1 MSALNAF
8 NWKAYTDEE
17 HAKQGDPF
25 ADIKRNAII
34 SATVTEGIHKLRKKK
49 PSHGTIFGITEKNIS
64 TRAPDMMR
72 TKNAK
77 GKNTTRRKH
86 EAHAN

>member
-8 NWKAYTDEE
+8 NWKEYTDEE
-17 HAKQGDPF
+17 VARRGDPF

-49 PSHGTIFGITEKNIS
+49 PSHGTIFGITEKALS
-64 TRAPDMMR
+64 TKAPDMMEM
-72 TKNAK
+72 KSEK

-86 EAHAN
+86 EAHAK

>member
-1 MSALNAF
+1 MSALSAF
-8 NWKAYTDEE
+8 NWKEYTDAEV
-17 HAKQGDPF
+17 ARRGDPF

-49 PSHGTIFGITEKNIS
+49 PSHGTIFGITEKALS
-64 TRAPDMMR
+64 TKAPDMME

-77 GKNTTRRKH
+77 RKSPTRSKR
-86 EAHAN
+86 AAN